1 MATTRTNLAF
11 GTFPRIAKDFC
22 SHDESARP
30 VMENDEAANLC
41 SARERGRADFQEG
54 RSFIKGVAAFRVD
67 VIGRLR
73 QLRNGLDQLR

>member
-1 MATTRTNLAF
+1 
-11 GTFPRIAKDFC
+11 
-22 SHDESARP
+22 
-30 VMENDEAANLC
+30 MENDEAANLC